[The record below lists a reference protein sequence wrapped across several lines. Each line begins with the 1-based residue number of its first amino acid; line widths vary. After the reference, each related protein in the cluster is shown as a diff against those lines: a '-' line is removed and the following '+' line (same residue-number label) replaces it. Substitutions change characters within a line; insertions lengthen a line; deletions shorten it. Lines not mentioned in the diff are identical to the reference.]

1 MNTGKVAIGVLA
13 GVAAGAIIG
22 ILFAPDKG
30 TETRRKIS
38 GKASDSVVDFKDK
51 FEEMLCNISEKFEIL
66 KQDVNDLCKKGK
78 NAVV

>member
-38 GKASDSVVDFKDK
+38 GKASDSVDDFKDK
-51 FEEMLCNISEKFEIL
+51 FEEMLCIISEKFESV
-66 KQDVNDLCKKGK
+66 KQDVNDLYEKGK
-78 NAVV
+78 NTVV